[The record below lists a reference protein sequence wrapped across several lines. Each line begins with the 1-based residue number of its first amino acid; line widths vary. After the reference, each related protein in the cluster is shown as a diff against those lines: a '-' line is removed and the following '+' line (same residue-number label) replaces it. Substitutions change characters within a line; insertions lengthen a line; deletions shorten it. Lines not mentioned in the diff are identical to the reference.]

1 MSKFLTGDVALDRA
15 LDKIGGKIAEKAVA
29 SGVRAGLGEMRK
41 AMRAATPNSSA
52 KKTIAARFKRKKKF
66 GRVEA
71 KVGAGVGKHNQQHP
85 PTRGGVGI
93 SKQNAH
99 WYFMGT
105 NSRVTDKTGA
115 SRGVM
120 PNTDGIRIGAA
131 VSGASAMLKLQN
143 KTRQVL
149 EKEATKLGRR

>member
-1 MSKFLTGDVALDRA
+1 
-15 LDKIGGKIAEKAVA
+15 
-29 SGVRAGLGEMRK
+29 MRK

-52 KKTIAARFKRKKKF
+52 KKTIAARFKRKKRF
-66 GRVEA
+66 GITEA

-93 SKQNAH
+93 SKRNAH

-105 NSRVTDKTGA
+105 KSRVTNKTGA
-115 SRGVM
+115 NRGVM
-120 PNTDGIRIGAA
+120 PKSDAIRIGAS
-131 VSGASAMLKLQN
+131 VSGASAMLKLRN

-149 EKEATKLGRR
+149 EKEAAKLGRK

>member
-1 MSKFLTGDVALDRA
+1 MTDFLTGDKKLDRA
-15 LDKIGGKIAEKAVA
+15 LKEIGGKIAEKAVA

-71 KVGAGVGKHNQQHP
+71 KVGAGVGKHNQSHA
-85 PTRGGVGI
+85 PTGGGVGI
-93 SKQNAH
+93 SKRNAH

-105 NSRVTDKTGA
+105 TNRQTRRRST
-115 SRGVM
+115 GVM
-120 PNTDGIRIGAA
+120 PKEDGVRIGAA

-143 KTRQVL
+143 KTRQVI
-149 EKEATKLGRR
+149 EKEAAKVGRK